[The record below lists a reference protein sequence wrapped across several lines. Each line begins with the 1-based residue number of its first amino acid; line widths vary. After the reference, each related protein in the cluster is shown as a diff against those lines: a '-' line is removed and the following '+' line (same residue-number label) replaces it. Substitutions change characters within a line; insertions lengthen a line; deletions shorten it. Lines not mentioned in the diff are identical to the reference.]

1 MENITRIEESVNID
15 NITMD
20 VEDVNKEVYTSEVQD
35 DTDRTV
41 RDVESM
47 DPHDE
52 DSTVFTSVEVISLD
66 EFYRHFQR

>member
-41 RDVESM
+41 RDVDSM
-47 DPHDE
+47 DP
-52 DSTVFTSVEVISLD
+52 
-66 EFYRHFQR
+66 

>member
-35 DTDRTV
+35 DTLWIRKMKTQQYL
-41 RDVESM
+41 
-47 DPHDE
+47 H
-52 DSTVFTSVEVISLD
+52 
-66 EFYRHFQR
+66 Q